1 MRKLFFGILFII
13 GNATC
18 QAQIAHDYMVA
29 LHGDLI
35 KTDLDGIFK
44 KVQAGAEFNYY
55 LHKRFT
61 VTGGFEVWTADE
73 ISFVLGTRWYPTD
86 VFFVRFRGLVGMND
100 LALGAGWTKPLIGN
114 LNFEAMG
121 DFYFQGDFAIRIGI
135 NYVFRQK
142 FVSRTE

>member
-1 MRKLFFGILFII
+1 MRKLIFGIVFFI
-13 GNATC
+13 GCATC
-18 QAQIAHDYMVA
+18 QAQIAHDYMIA

-35 KTDLDGIFK
+35 KTDLDAIAE

-73 ISFVLGTRWYPTD
+73 ISFVLGTRWYPAD
-86 VFFVRFRGLVGMND
+86 DFFVRFRGLVGMND
-100 LALGAGWTKPLIGN
+100 LAFGAGWTKPLIGN

-121 DFYFQGDFAIRIGI
+121 DFYFKGDFAIRVGI
-135 NYVFRQK
+135 NYVFRK
-142 FVSRTE
+142 KLVSRTE

>member
-1 MRKLFFGILFII
+1 MRKYIFGLLLII
-13 GNATC
+13 GSATC

-29 LHGDLI
+29 LHGDII
-35 KTDLDGIFK
+35 KTDLDALFK
-44 KVQAGAEFNYY
+44 KVQVGAEFNYY

-73 ISFVLGTRWYPTD
+73 ISFVIGTRWYPTND
-86 VFFVRFRGLVGMND
+86 FFIRFRGLVGMND

-121 DFYFQGDFAIRIGI
+121 DFYFQGDFAIRAGI
-135 NYVFRQK
+135 NYVFRK
-142 FVSRTE
+142 KLVSRTE

>member
-1 MRKLFFGILFII
+1 MRKLVFAILFAI
-13 GNATC
+13 GSLTGH
-18 QAQIAHDYMVA
+18 AQIAHDYMVA

-35 KTDLDGIFK
+35 KTDLDALFK

-55 LHKRFT
+55 LHKRVT
-61 VTGGFEVWTADE
+61 VTGGFEVWTNDE

-86 VFFVRFRGLVGMND
+86 IFFVRFRGLVGMND

-121 DFYFQGDFAIRIGI
+121 DFYFQGDFAIRGGI
-135 NYVFRQK
+135 NYVFRK
-142 FVSRTE
+142 KMVSRTE